1 MMAAAPAMMMPATMP
16 ILPSASPLLMAFAPD
31 QILTTPQ
38 KNPNMKRIP
47 IAVLKPCFS
56 WAVES
61 PPVAWARMGAKPIS
75 DLPVRATSEGREFV
89 MALI

>member
-1 MMAAAPAMMMPATMP
+1 
-16 ILPSASPLLMAFAPD
+16 MAFAPD

-47 IAVLKPCFS
+47 RAVLKPC
-56 WAVES
+56 WRLLVD
-61 PPVAWARMGAKPIS
+61 PPVVWARIGVKPTS
-75 DLPVRATSEGREFV
+75 DLPVRATSEGTEFV